1 LWQHQQQQ
9 WQAPR
14 WQQQQ
19 WHHPPPQPQ
28 WPQYRLP
35 EQHPQQ
41 QQQQRDALQARL
53 TDQMRQQLVW
63 LAERASTP
71 QQQQQRDA
79 SQAELNE
86 QMGETAFAGG
96 GSAVG
101 NKRTARRVSYLRVLF
116 FCICFTHM
124 LLH

>member
-1 LWQHQQQQ
+1 
-9 WQAPR
+9 
-14 WQQQQ
+14 
-19 WHHPPPQPQ
+19 
-28 WPQYRLP
+28 LP

-41 QQQQRDALQARL
+41 QQQQRDALQAQL
-53 TDQMRQQLVW
+53 TDQMRKRLVW

-71 QQQQQRDA
+71 QQQQRDA